1 MGWGLGWGV
10 GCAGREATRVHGGGG
25 GGIAAGGGG
34 VAAVSWQWHECGGC
48 RRPAEGGRRVGGG
61 AQVAV
66 ACFRQVPHDLYL
78 HLENLLRA
86 RVRGAALRRLLRS
99 RFRHRLDRDHL
110 AGAPLASK
118 VHRAKPAHTDR
129 VIQVDG
135 VVGQHVKRRVGLV
148 YLLRIGPGVRVAIIR
163 HRARCGAPL
172 RNRGARLPTKEG
184 RFSGNLQRG
193 QLQRRTVDS
202 RFKKA
207 KC

>member
-1 MGWGLGWGV
+1 MGVGWRLGWGLGWGV

-48 RRPAEGGRRVGGG
+48 QRPAAGGRRVGGG

-66 ACFRQVPHDLYL
+66 ARFRQVPHDLYL

-86 RVRGAALRRLLRS
+86 RVRGTALRRLLRS
-99 RFRHRLDRDHL
+99 RLRHRLDRDHL

-148 YLLRIGPGVRVAIIR
+148 YLLRIGPGVRVAIVR
-163 HRARCGAPL
+163 HRARCRSSSL
-172 RNRGARLPTKEG
+172 RNRGARLPRK
-184 RFSGNLQRG
+184 RAL
-193 QLQRRTVDS
+193 
-202 RFKKA
+202 
-207 KC
+207 